1 MAQFNKEVVMTIT
14 RDDRAWLS
22 FGNYTLTEILAK
34 MRDEDAECLE
44 NTYTGEVIEQK
55 DIEKAIWTIESLLDA
70 QESWRWK
77 LV

>member
-14 RDDRAWLS
+14 KDDRAWLS
-22 FGNYTLTEILAK
+22 FGNYTLVEILVK
-34 MRDEDAECLE
+34 MTEKGAECLE

-55 DIEKAIWTIESLLDA
+55 DIENAIGVIESLLDA
-70 QESWRWK
+70 QESWGWK